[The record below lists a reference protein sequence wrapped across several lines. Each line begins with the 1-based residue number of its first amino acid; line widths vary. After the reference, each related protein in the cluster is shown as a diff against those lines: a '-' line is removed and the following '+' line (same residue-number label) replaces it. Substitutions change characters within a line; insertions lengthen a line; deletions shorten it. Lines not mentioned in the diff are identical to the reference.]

1 MNDNEYWVRFWSIV
15 GSVISVLI
23 IAITLTS
30 VFSDGSEESLSVSEM
45 KTLLDAGYIKKE
57 VGCYKPVYSFVKDA
71 R

>member
-57 VGCYKPVYSFVKDA
+57 VGCYKPVYSFVKDV